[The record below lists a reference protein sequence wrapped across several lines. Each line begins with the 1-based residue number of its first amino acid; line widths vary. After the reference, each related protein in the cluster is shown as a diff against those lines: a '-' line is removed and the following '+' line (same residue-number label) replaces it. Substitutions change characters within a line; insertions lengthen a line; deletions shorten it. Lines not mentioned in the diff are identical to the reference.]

1 MKYLRALIEARRWAD
16 RPENKALLAAIIAKY
31 LKSDLATEMQSVEL
45 AVGPNG
51 GVAKDARFDIEGFR
65 TTLRLRAE
73 FLGQAQPADP
83 NKYLDLSLYER
94 ALAGL

>member
-1 MKYLRALIEARRWAD
+1 
-16 RPENKALLAAIIAKY
+16 
-31 LKSDLATEMQSVEL
+31 L

-51 GVAKDARFDIEGFR
+51 GLAKDARFDIEGFR